1 MQSEQLTQL
10 VVEALE
16 SVKAVDVRVM
26 DVRGMTDITDFMVVA
41 SGRSNRQVRALA
53 EKVVEAAKLAGVTPL
68 GTEGE
73 AQAEWVLV
81 DLGDVVVHA
90 MQPET
95 REFYALEKLWSN
107 IQSTRRTPSTAEE
120 RPEA

>member
-1 MQSEQLTQL
+1 MHSEQLTRL

-16 SVKAVDVRVM
+16 GVKAVDVRVM

-53 EKVVEAAKLAGVTPL
+53 EKVVEAAKLAGVAPL

-95 REFYALEKLWSN
+95 RDFYALEKLWSN
-107 IQSTRRTPSTAEE
+107 SQSSRHTAAAASE